1 MIYRFEDF
9 ELDVEGR
16 ELRHSGLA
24 RDVEPQVFDLLHLL
38 VSNHG
43 KLVTKDVIN
52 EAIWN
57 GRIVSE
63 AALSS
68 RVSSAREAIE
78 DSGKEQRLIKT
89 AHGHGFRFIGKPEMV
104 GSQPKPIDSD
114 VEDSESINSSPRRPS
129 IAVLPFQ
136 NMSNDPEQEHVADG
150 LSEDI
155 ITALSKISGMIVIA
169 RNSTFVYKG
178 QAVDIKQ
185 VGREQGVRY
194 VLEGS
199 VRRSGNRFRITG
211 QLIDAETGA
220 HIWAHRYDREAQD
233 IFELQDEMTQEI
245 VAALQVKL
253 VDGEQARWWTGGTNN
268 FEAWE
273 IARHANSLINTQNK
287 PKVLEGRNLID
298 GALLLDPKYAGAH
311 TIKAQSHYAE
321 VYDGWSTNPSAA
333 LTQAKASL
341 DKALKIDEE
350 EPQALIILAMI
361 NLSSGKHDHAF
372 DLAKDALKF
381 GPSNALVLNLAAAV
395 SFYCGD
401 YDGAELVCKRA
412 MQHCPMDRATNLGL
426 LANLYVVQER
436 YEEAVSTATTLASVS
451 SSYIYGPVVLAAAF
465 NQLGQT
471 EEADRAVRQLLA
483 IDANF
488 SSATFLDSKPFK
500 NKDATNGM
508 RKALINAGLPE

>member
-1 MIYRFEDF
+1 MIYQFEDF
-9 ELDVEGR
+9 ELDVDGR
-16 ELRHSGLA
+16 ELRQSGKV
-24 RDVEPQVFDLLHLL
+24 RDVEPQVFNLLHLL
-38 VSNHG
+38 VSNYG
-43 KLVTKDVIN
+43 KLITKDEIN
-52 EAIWN
+52 EKIWN

-68 RVSSAREAIE
+68 RVSSAREAIG

-89 AHGHGFRFIGKPEMV
+89 AHGHGFRFIGEPEII
-104 GSQPKPIDSD
+104 GSQPESPESNIDNLESIDS
-114 VEDSESINSSPRRPS
+114 SPKRPS

-178 QAVDIKQ
+178 QAVDIRQ

-211 QLIDAETGA
+211 QLIDTETGA
-220 HIWAHRYDREAQD
+220 HVWAHRYDRDIQD
-233 IFELQDEMTQEI
+233 IFELQDEMTREI

-253 VDGEQARWWTGGTNN
+253 IDGEQARWWTGGTRN

-273 IARHANSLINTQNK
+273 IVRQVSSLINTQQK
-287 PKVLEGRNLID
+287 SKVLKGQKLID
-298 GALLLDPKYAGAH
+298 RAVLLDPEYAGAY
-311 TIKAQSHYAE
+311 TIKAQSLYAE
-321 VYDGWSTNPSAA
+321 VYDGWSADPVAA
-333 LTQAKASL
+333 LTQAKAAL
-341 DKALKIDEE
+341 DKALEIDGE

-361 NLSSGKHDHAF
+361 YLSFGKHDRAHK
-372 DLAKDALKF
+372 LAQDALKY
-381 GPSNALVLNLAAAV
+381 GPSNALVLNFAAAV

-401 YDGAELVCKRA
+401 NEQAEILCKRA
-412 MQHCPMDRATNLGL
+412 MEHCPMDRASTLGL
-426 LANLYVVQER
+426 LANLYVVLER
-436 YEEAVSTATTLASVS
+436 YEEAIATAKTLTSVS
-451 SSYIYGPVVLAAAF
+451 SRYIFGPVALAAAYH
-465 NQLGQT
+465 QLGLK
-471 EEADRAVRQLLA
+471 EEAEEAIQKTLA

-488 SSATFLDSKPFK
+488 STAAFLDSKPFK
-500 NKDATNGM
+500 NKHATAGM
-508 RKALINAGLPE
+508 RKALIAAGLPE